1 VFEDCFPAGGVVW
14 RGSKP
19 LGGGALLKKVSHWAR
34 ALKFYSLGLLP
45 FLSPL

>member
-1 VFEDCFPAGGVVW
+1 
-14 RGSKP
+14 
-19 LGGGALLKKVSHWAR
+19 LLKKVSHWAR